1 MAAERAGAKGG
12 RWRLVIMIRWEED
25 EESGEWRG
33 FSGEL
38 VVATVAS
45 APSGSKAKWLWEVKA
60 VERPPGARNSGQRTT
75 ALAARRAA
83 DDYWSRWLEAAAL
96 KPDIERL
103 AELS

>member
-1 MAAERAGAKGG
+1 MARLLRRARGRDGRER
-12 RWRLVIMIRWEED
+12 
-25 EESGEWRG
+25 
-33 FSGEL
+33 
-38 VVATVAS
+38 
-45 APSGSKAKWLWEVKA
+45 PSGTKAKWLWEVKA